1 MGPLSNSVFAQVLLI
16 ELHEGLDACA
26 GCDGSEGNEGT
37 LGKACVP
44 W

>member
-16 ELHEGLDACA
+16 ELQEGLDACA
-26 GCDGSEGNEGT
+26 GGDGNEGT